1 VYGSKNFFWAS
12 AALTAGCDTSFTGSC
27 DGTFTMTVNFCTA
40 FAFQSTPSLS
50 IKTRSIN
57 VLVFKNVCSGTY
69 QLDILGGEL
78 CGQKHVNFTMP
89 VNTKVPTELFDKKEN
104 INLF

>member
-1 VYGSKNFFWAS
+1 
-12 AALTAGCDTSFTGSC
+12 
-27 DGTFTMTVNFCTA
+27 M
-40 FAFQSTPSLS
+40 
-50 IKTRSIN
+50 
-57 VLVFKNVCSGTY
+57 LVFKNVCSGTY